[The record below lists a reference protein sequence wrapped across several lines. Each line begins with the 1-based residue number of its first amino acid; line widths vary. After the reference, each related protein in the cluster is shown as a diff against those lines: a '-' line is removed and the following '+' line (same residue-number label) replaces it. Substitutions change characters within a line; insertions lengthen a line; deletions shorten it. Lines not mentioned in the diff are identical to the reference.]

1 MQTFENKYLLLT
13 KHIFDANQQQFFEDL
28 FINQK
33 NKALQNPLTVIV
45 HPFVNQQEFL
55 FNLIINA
62 YFNEQNI
69 YLTSIIANQIHSPS
83 SSINN
88 ELISQDLTNEIYQ
101 SQIWIKSAHYYLKY
115 FMKYFNINSKT
126 TNVFNHISLE
136 RAGAHLKQT
145 IISPDER
152 AKCDVALKIF
162 ALVQTAITK
171 SNQNQQLITTFN
183 NTYGFEKINFQS
195 EHFYEQVLN
204 SDWDLTPDEDYL
216 VNDYPL
222 QQVVTILL
230 FTHHHFFQT
239 ARSKIIID
247 HGSDKKI
254 FVNVYPKSFTA
265 FKPLQNIPSQ
275 QQVKIKIFSQFA
287 YKHTSSLMPL
297 IYHFQANT
305 MAMNPQLVNF
315 YQLVTNQKL
324 SLPDQLGQFQLRRAL
339 LAIQIFT
346 TNDDFKTIINNL
358 FRQAVTINRH
368 RLPSLPTKIHLL
380 NLDLNNKYTLFEH
393 LSQLVEKIKHVDFNN
408 FDRFDIRNDQ
418 HINFQAEYFHLI
430 NQDYQTNL
438 YAIIDRLIKVHQIDI
453 LNDDYQHLDHY
464 RQQNPDD
471 IYFINY
477 DYQHKIYL
485 LEMIKLLIAIKYR
498 HVEISPYF
506 FYYNLYQPIEHLIVN
521 GKVDQQDLK
530 KIVHIQTIN
539 SLLFI
544 NPQNQSLINF
554 IDHIKQTYQNLDC
567 PSNATPHP
575 SLLVINPNLKPSAN
589 YDGFETKQAIF
600 YKIVNDKW
608 NRDDLPYYLMKQQN
622 PEHLCLITNQQLTN
636 VQNLTTINQSD
647 KLFKNVQRKQKQWA
661 NLNQPK

>member
-1 MQTFENKYLLLT
+1 
-13 KHIFDANQQQFFEDL
+13 
-28 FINQK
+28 
-33 NKALQNPLTVIV
+33 
-45 HPFVNQQEFL
+45 
-55 FNLIINA
+55 
-62 YFNEQNI
+62 
-69 YLTSIIANQIHSPS
+69 
-83 SSINN
+83 
-88 ELISQDLTNEIYQ
+88 
-101 SQIWIKSAHYYLKY
+101 
-115 FMKYFNINSKT
+115 MKYFNINSKT

-145 IISPDER
+145 TISPDER
-152 AKCDVALKIF
+152 AKCEVALKIF

-171 SNQNQQLITTFN
+171 SNQNQELITTFN

-195 EHFYEQVLN
+195 ERFYEQVLN
-204 SDWDLTPDEDYL
+204 SDWDLTPDEHYL
-216 VNDYPL
+216 VNDDPL
-222 QQVVTILL
+222 QQVVAILL

-239 ARSKIIID
+239 AHSKIIID

-287 YKHTSSLMPL
+287 YKHTSSLKPL

-305 MAMNPQLVNF
+305 MAMNPQLVNL

-346 TNDDFKTIINNL
+346 TNDDFKTIINHL

-380 NLDLNNKYTLFEH
+380 NLDLNSYNLFEH
-393 LSQLVEKIKHVDFNN
+393 LSELVEKIKYVDFNN

-438 YAIIDRLIKVHQIDI
+438 YEIIDRLIKVHQIDI
-453 LNDDYQHLDHY
+453 LNDNYQRLDRY

-506 FYYNLYQPIEHLIVN
+506 FHFNLYQPNLYQPIEHLIVN

-544 NPQNQSLINF
+544 NPQNQFLINF
-554 IDHIKQTYQNLDC
+554 IDRIKQTYQNLDC

-600 YKIVNDKW
+600 YKIVNDK
-608 NRDDLPYYLMKQQN
+608 
-622 PEHLCLITNQQLTN
+622 
-636 VQNLTTINQSD
+636 
-647 KLFKNVQRKQKQWA
+647 
-661 NLNQPK
+661 